1 MVNKHQLTQE
11 RKNKKVPIS
20 EEKAFLTQLYNN
32 TRIEITKVNGYLN
45 GLNHNLKIIKKLLE
59 EVN

>member
-1 MVNKHQLTQE
+1 MVNKQTLTQE
-11 RKNKKVPIS
+11 RKAKKVPIS

-59 EVN
+59 VN